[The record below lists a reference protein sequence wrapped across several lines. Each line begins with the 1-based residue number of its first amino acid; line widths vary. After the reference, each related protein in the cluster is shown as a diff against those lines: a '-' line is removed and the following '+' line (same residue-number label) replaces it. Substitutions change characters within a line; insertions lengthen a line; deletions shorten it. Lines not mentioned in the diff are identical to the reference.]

1 MIDIVIALFIGFIA
15 GNVYGIFLLFLIV
28 ASSKDSDGKEKEE

>member
-15 GNVYGIFLLFLIV
+15 GIAFGIALIV
-28 ASSKDSDGKEKEE
+28 LIAMSKDNEE